1 MVHDWSRAGYPLN
14 STLSNPPVQYGAMG
28 DFLRVLTPGAYMGG
42 VGLQDCFPHLLV
54 AAARRRFLG
63 VRRPITGRLGV
74 YLFLPFGLGPSP
86 GWTDGRATAI
96 LSVERSYVPAMHF
109 VDSADGIRLV
119 DAPGQHDA
127 LAVGMSG
134 LMSLLGRKGAR
145 YHAKEGKRWRPTR
158 LTPWLGFEVDT
169 HNDVVRVEEREVEK
183 GLRLREGI
191 LEPLSGATTQ
201 ARDLLATA
209 SHLNF
214 LQWVAPGGFCHL
226 RSG

>member
-1 MVHDWSRAGYPLN
+1 
-14 STLSNPPVQYGAMG
+14 MG
-28 DFLRVLTPGAYMGG
+28 VD
-42 VGLQDCFPHLLV
+42 LQDCFLHWLV
-54 AAARRRFLG
+54 ATARRRFLE

-74 YLFLPFGLGPSP
+74 YLFLPFGLGPLP
-86 GWTDGRATAI
+86 GWNDRCVKAI
-96 LSVERSYVPAMHF
+96 LSVARSHIPALHIGDF
-109 VDSADGIRLV
+109 VGDIRLV
-119 DAPGQHDA
+119 DASGQHDA
-127 LAVGMSG
+127 LAVSMSG
-134 LMSLLGRKGAR
+134 LMSLLGRMGAR